1 MIINEVNVIE
11 RGWPGHFMFAD
22 KCIFRRNTLLEYKG
36 IKWIVST
43 VGNYRNSKNRI
54 DSIGHCRWY
63 ETMAYE
69 AKEKNGFIEADV
81 EKKIFFDSKCGI
93 WGDSWEE
100 VCKNCNDTPDNAAN
114 DMHNNVVSELIDKIK
129 EQYNLNL
136 TKAIEIEIVK
146 QDDISDDMCEWRK
159 FKGNGCLFE
168 TSCSNV
174 SGMYR
179 GFNFCPYC
187 GKKIKE
193 Y

>member
-43 VGNYRNSKNRI
+43 VGNYRDSKNRI
-54 DSIGHCRWY
+54 DSIGHSRWY

-69 AKEKNGFIEADV
+69 AKEKNGFIEANV

-100 VCKNCNDTPDNAAN
+100 VCDKYNGTPDNAAN
-114 DMHNNVVSELIDKIK
+114 DMHDKVVSELIDKIK
-129 EQYNLNL
+129 VQYNFETIRENHDNVAQEMYCKGIDDL
-136 TKAIEIEIVK
+136 TEKIK
-146 QDDISDDMCEWRK
+146 QDVICITFGLRSCDIDRIAEE
-159 FKGNGCLFE
+159 L
-168 TSCSNV
+168 
-174 SGMYR
+174 
-179 GFNFCPYC
+179 
-187 GKKIKE
+187 KE
-193 Y
+193 QDK